1 MQTPNAPI
9 RIMVIDHRAIVKA
22 ALERLVAGRSGFEV
36 VAGATTDTALLAAV
50 LCHTPDV
57 VLLSVGS
64 DRDRAF
70 ACLTSLRETPSVRTL
85 LLTDAT
91 DRDLHQDAIRL
102 GAYGVMSPE
111 SSPDTLAKALDGISR
126 AEYWIDRVTA
136 AALAQPWRNGQAPAS
151 AGNGERFATLTA
163 RERGIVALIA
173 DGLRNKEISVRLNI
187 SETTVRHHLTSIFA
201 KLAVSDR
208 LALVVYAFRNGLVAG
223 APDRSAARTGGT
235 RAVLTLAK
243 APSLDLSKRLA

>member
-9 RIMVIDHRAIVKA
+9 RIMVIDHRAIIKA

-36 VAGATTDTALLAAV
+36 VAAATTDTAFLPAV

-70 ACLTSLRETPSVRTL
+70 ACLMSLRETPSVRTL

-136 AALAQPWRNGQAPAS
+136 AALAQPWRNGQALAS

-223 APDRSAARTGGT
+223 APDRSAPRTGGT